1 MRELKSTAKTI
12 IHYFRPPDRRL
23 DIETE
28 LLYADDEVIVTSHI
42 LCGASKPLV
51 IEGETVIANGYR
63 AVFAEYRKH
72 WHDVA
77 KIFRPDGTEE
87 GFTGYYADINTPSE
101 ERDDGYWTK
110 DLFLDLWIS
119 PDRSRIVVLD
129 EDEFEKAIGNGWI
142 STEEADAAR
151 AELDRL
157 IKRFREGSFP
167 PALLE
172 RFS

>member
-1 MRELKSTAKTI
+1 MRKPETII

-23 DIETE
+23 DIETD
-28 LLYADDEVIVTSHI
+28 LLYKDDEVIVTSHI
-42 LCGASKPLV
+42 LEGASEPL
-51 IEGETVIANGYR
+51 IIDGETVIANGYR
-63 AVFAEYRKH
+63 AVFAEYRKL

-77 KIFRPDGTEE
+77 KIFAPAGSEQ

-101 ERDDGYWTK
+101 LRPDGYWTK
-110 DLFLDLWIS
+110 DLFLDLWMP

-129 EDEFEKAIGNGWI
+129 EDEFDEAIRNDWI
-142 STEEADAAR
+142 TGDEARSAR

-157 IKRFREGSFP
+157 IKLFYRGGFP
-167 PALLE
+167 PKFLE

>member
-1 MRELKSTAKTI
+1 MRNSKAFV
-12 IHYFRPPDRRL
+12 IHYFRPPNRRL

-51 IEGETVIANGYR
+51 IDGETVIANGYR

-77 KIFRPDGTEE
+77 KIFRPEGTEQ

-101 ERDDGYWTK
+101 DRDDGYWTK

-119 PDRSRIVVLD
+119 PDRSKIVVLD

-142 STEEADAAR
+142 TEDEARSAK

-157 IKRFREGSFP
+157 IRLFHQDRFP
-167 PALLE
+167 PRLLE
-172 RFS
+172 QFS

>member
-1 MRELKSTAKTI
+1 MSASKAV
-12 IHYFRPPDRRL
+12 IHYFRPPDREL
-23 DIETE
+23 HIDTE
-28 LLYADDEVIVTSHI
+28 LLYKDDEVIVTSHI
-42 LCGASKPLV
+42 LEGASKPL
-51 IEGETVIANGYR
+51 IIDGETVVENGYR

-77 KIFRPDGTEE
+77 KIFKPDGSEQ

-119 PDRSRIVVLD
+119 PDRSRIMVLD
-129 EDEFEKAIGNGWI
+129 EDEFDEAIRNKWI
-142 STEEADAAR
+142 TEVEARSAK

-157 IKRFREGSFP
+157 IKLFHKGRFPSE
-167 PALLE
+167 LLE

>member
-1 MRELKSTAKTI
+1 MREQKSTAKTI

-23 DIETE
+23 DIEAD
-28 LLYADDEVIVTSHI
+28 LLYQDDEVIVTSHT
-42 LCGASKPLV
+42 LWGASKPLV
-51 IEGETVIANGYR
+51 IDGETVVENGYR

-77 KIFRPDGTEE
+77 KIFRPDRTEQ

-119 PDRSRIVVLD
+119 PDRSKIVVLD
-129 EDEFEKAIGNGWI
+129 EDEFTEAIVKGWI
-142 STEEADAAR
+142 TEEEAGKAR
-151 AELDRL
+151 AELRRL
-157 IKRFREGSFP
+157 IKLFNQGNFP
-167 PALLE
+167 PRLLD
-172 RFS
+172 RFA

>member
-1 MRELKSTAKTI
+1 MRKPETMV

-23 DIETE
+23 DIETD
-28 LLYADDEVIVTSHI
+28 LLYKDEEVIVTSHT
-42 LCGASKPLV
+42 LEGASKPL
-51 IEGETVIANGYR
+51 IIDGETVVENGYR
-63 AVFAEYRKH
+63 AVFAEYRKQ

-77 KIFRPDGTEE
+77 KIFKPDGTEQ

-101 ERDDGYWTK
+101 ERPDGYWTK
-110 DLFLDLWIS
+110 DPFLDLWIS

-129 EDEFEKAIGNGWI
+129 EDEFDEAIRNKWI
-142 STEEADAAR
+142 TEVEARSAK

-157 IKRFREGSFP
+157 IKLFRKGRFP
-167 PALLE
+167 PELLE